1 MNVSHGHLVRI
12 ARVAGFWYLLLA
24 ISGILG
30 FLVLHSQIYVPS
42 DPERTLANLIG
53 LQALSR
59 TRLVL
64 ELLIVLSQ
72 ALAAVWFFR
81 LFKSIREWEAW
92 AVAAWGMVNA
102 VAILISALSMAVAI
116 DLAHSSVGTHADK
129 IVVIDLLGRVIRHAW
144 GVGGLFFGL
153 WLIPMGHMVVTS
165 NAMPAWLGRIL
176 VLGGVGYLLKTF
188 LQYAGFQH
196 ALLDSLTLPATIG
209 EFWMIGYLLIF
220 GIRPAWSRPSSNL
233 APGAECRA
241 PPGKP

>member
-1 MNVSHGHLVRI
+1 MNESHGQLVRI

-30 FLVLHSQIYVPS
+30 FMVLHSQIYVPS
-42 DPERTLANLIG
+42 DPERTLGNLVE
-53 LQALSR
+53 LESLSR

-72 ALAAVWFFR
+72 ALAAVWFYR
-81 LFKSIREWEAW
+81 LFKSIREWEAL
-92 AVAAWGMVNA
+92 AVATWGMVNA

-116 DLAHSSVGTHADK
+116 DLAHSSVATHADK
-129 IVVIDLLGRVIRHAW
+129 IVLIDLLGRVIRHAW

-188 LQYAGFQH
+188 LQYAGFQY
-196 ALLDSLTLPATIG
+196 ALSDSLTLPATVG

-220 GIRPAWSRPSSNL
+220 GIRPWKEPSDATL
-233 APGAECRA
+233 HAADRITGANG
-241 PPGKP
+241 P